1 MEGFLKR
8 TAAELL
14 QRGLDVK
21 NIQVV
26 LPNRRAGLFFT
37 KYLGQLVSRPTYMP
51 KVITIEDFFYD
62 IIGKRPADKL
72 SLIYELYKV
81 FKSLSGSNEAFD
93 RFYFWSEMILKD
105 FNDLDQFLVSP
116 EKLFVNLKE
125 QKILESDWSF
135 LSSDQIELIQAFWA
149 SFESRD
155 RFHQE
160 KFLRFWDVLFPLYQG
175 FNSSLQTLGLAY
187 GGSIYRE
194 VVENLDNVPPSDM
207 KTFFVGFNAFTGAEE
222 KLIKHY
228 VKNFGAEIYWDI
240 DQYYLNASSQEAG
253 MFFRDYKKDKI
264 LGPTFPE
271 ITPNKIVE
279 KERQVKTYAVPL
291 KINQANMVGAILEA
305 IPQKGE
311 NWEETVVILP
321 DEQLLFPVLN
331 LLPDNVNKV
340 NVTMGYPVKHTPIF
354 TFLEAVVDLQRYSKI
369 VNEELMFYYK
379 PVKELLSTVY
389 LYDHAPEFSQHLI
402 DEFSKNNTLYV
413 SSKVLKEGGPLF
425 AQVFQPMTTTN
436 LMDNML
442 GLIKMLADPL
452 EENSMERTY
461 LFQCFKQM
469 NRLKVIVDKEIKE
482 EVNIAFLLRIFKQVF
497 GEIKLPFKGEPLQ
510 GLQLMGVLE
519 SRNLDFKRVI
529 ICNMNEGSFPPSNS
543 MNSMIPFN
551 LRKAFGMPI
560 QEQNDAIYAY
570 TFYRLLH
577 EAQEVHLLYTTAGE
591 QGKVNEKS
599 RYIHQLQIEMNQDGV
614 QKEDTITH
622 IPVNLSP
629 TRAIVIEKDKSIM
642 DHLRKYT
649 KSLNGGWEP
658 VSFSPS
664 ALNVWLDCRL
674 KFYLSYI
681 AGIDVPEEVQEEVD
695 PAIFGN
701 LVHKSLENLY
711 MGYIERK
718 KRKVLQVSDIEE
730 LKDFVYPAVMKAIME
745 QYFLKE
751 EENPQLTGQLV
762 IARDV
767 LQKYLQGVLLK
778 DKLSAPFEIISL
790 EAGKKYRA
798 FVPIHTNG
806 EELTVALG
814 GIIDRVDRIGDTV
827 RLIDYKSGQD
837 KKTFKSVESLFD
849 RDSSD
854 RNKAAMQTFFY
865 GLLYEAN
872 FPDNQYFLKPA
883 LFNLRDIFKDDFNPY
898 LQENYEYRKYN
909 EVNDYAAYREAY
921 VSSLKSTLEEIFDQ
935 SQVFD
940 QTTDLKKCEY
950 CPYVEICSR

>member
-14 QRGLDVK
+14 QKGVDFK

-37 KYLGQLVSRPTYMP
+37 KYLGQMVSRPTYMP
-51 KVITIEDFFYD
+51 EVITIEDFFYD
-62 IIGKRPADKL
+62 IIDKRPADKL

-81 FKSLSGSNEAFD
+81 YKSLSGSKEGFD
-93 RFYFWSEMILKD
+93 RFYFWGEMILKD
-105 FNDLDQFLVSP
+105 FNDLDQFLVNP

-135 LSSDQIELIQAFWA
+135 LSPGQIELIQAFWA

-160 KFLRFWDVLFPLYQG
+160 KFLRFWDILFPLYQG
-175 FNSSLQTLGLAY
+175 FNASLNTLDLAY
-187 GGSIYRE
+187 GGRIYRE
-194 VVENLDNVPPSDM
+194 VVENLDLVQPSDI
-207 KTFFVGFNAFTGAEE
+207 KTIFVGFNAFTGAEE
-222 KLIKHY
+222 KLIKHF
-228 VKNFGAEIYWDI
+228 VKNLGAEIYWDI
-240 DQYYLNASSQEAG
+240 DQYYLNADSQEAG

-264 LGPTFPE
+264 LGSTFPDV
-271 ITPNKIVE
+271 TPKKIVE
-279 KERQVKTYAVPL
+279 KKRQVKTYAVPL
-291 KINQANMVGAILEA
+291 KINQANMVGAILET
-305 IPQKGE
+305 IPQREE

-331 LLPDNVNKV
+331 HLPDNVNKV

-379 PVKELLSTVY
+379 PVKELLSTIY
-389 LYDHAPEFSQHLI
+389 LYDLAPEFSQQLI

-413 SSKVLKEGGPLF
+413 SSKVLSEGGELF
-425 AQVFQPMTTTN
+425 SKVFQPMTSAT

-442 GLIKMLADPL
+442 SLIKMLADSL
-452 EENSMERTY
+452 EKSSMERTY

-482 EVNIAFLLRIFKQVF
+482 EVDISFLLRIFKQVF

-599 RYIHQLQIEMNQDGV
+599 RYIHQLQIEMNQEGI

-622 IPVNLSP
+622 IPVSLSAP
-629 TRAIVIEKDKSIM
+629 KAIVIEKNKSII
-642 DHLRKYT
+642 DHLKRYT
-649 KSLNGGWEP
+649 KSSNDEWVPL
-658 VSFSPS
+658 SFSPS

-681 AGIDVPEEVQEEVD
+681 AGVDVPEEVQEEVD

-711 MGYIERK
+711 MGFIERK
-718 KRKVLQVSDIEE
+718 KRKVLQVSDIEGLE
-730 LKDFVYPAVMKAIME
+730 DFVYPAVMNAIRE
-745 QYFLKE
+745 QYFLNE

-790 EAGKKYRA
+790 EAGRKYRA
-798 FVPIHTNG
+798 FVPIIVNG
-806 EELTVALG
+806 EELTVGLG
-814 GIIDRVDRIGDTV
+814 GIIDRVDRIDNTV

-837 KKTFKSVESLFD
+837 KKKFKSVESLFD

-872 FPDNQYFLKPA
+872 FPENPYFLKPA

-898 LQENYEYRKYN
+898 LQENVGYRKYN
-909 EVNDYAAYREAY
+909 EVNDYAEYREAY
-921 VSSLKSTLEEIFDQ
+921 VSSLKATLEEIFDQ
-935 SQVFD
+935 HTVFD
-940 QTTDLKKCEY
+940 QTTDLNKCQY
-950 CPYVEICSR
+950 CPYKAICSR

>member
-14 QRGLDVK
+14 KRSVDIK
-21 NIQVV
+21 NIRVV

-81 FKSLSGSNEAFD
+81 YKTLSGNEEGFD
-93 RFYFWSEMILKD
+93 RFYFWGEMILKD
-105 FNDLDQFLVSP
+105 FNDLDQFLVNP

-135 LSSDQIELIQAFWA
+135 LSPDQIELIQAFWA

-175 FNSSLQTLGLAY
+175 FNSSLKTLGLAY

-194 VVENLDNVPPSDM
+194 VVETLDNVPPSEM
-207 KTFFVGFNAFTGAEE
+207 KTVFVGFNAFTGAEE
-222 KLIKHY
+222 KLIKHF

-305 IPQKGE
+305 IPQKEE

-389 LYDHAPEFSQHLI
+389 LYDLAPEFSQHLI
-402 DEFSKNNTLYV
+402 DEFSRNNTLYV
-413 SSKVLKEGGPLF
+413 SSKVLKEGGALF
-425 AQVFQPMTTTN
+425 AQVFQPMTTAT
-436 LMDNML
+436 LMDDIL
-442 GLIKMLADPL
+442 GLIKMLADSL
-452 EENSMERTY
+452 EENTMERTY

-642 DHLRKYT
+642 DHLRRYT
-649 KSLNGGWEP
+649 KPLYGEWEP
-658 VSFSPS
+658 LSFSPS

-730 LKDFVYPAVMKAIME
+730 LNDFVYPAVMKAIME
-745 QYFLKE
+745 QYFLE
-751 EENPQLTGQLV
+751 GENPQLTGQLV

-778 DKLSAPFEIISL
+778 DRLSAPFEIISL
-790 EAGKKYRA
+790 EADKKYRA
-798 FVPIHTNG
+798 FVPINSNG
-806 EELTVALG
+806 EELTIALG

-837 KKTFKSVESLFD
+837 KKTFKSVESMFD

-883 LFNLRDIFKDDFNPY
+883 LFNLRDIFKEDFNPY
-898 LQENYEYRKYN
+898 LQENYGYRKYS
-909 EVNDYAAYREAY
+909 EVKDYAAYREDY

-935 SQVFD
+935 DQVFD
-940 QTTDLKKCEY
+940 QTNDLKKCDY
-950 CPYVEICSR
+950 CPYAEICSR

>member
-14 QRGLDVK
+14 QRGVDVK

-62 IIGKRPADKL
+62 VIGKRPADKL

-93 RFYFWSEMILKD
+93 RFYFWGEMILKD

-425 AQVFQPMTTTN
+425 AQVFQPMTTAN

-798 FVPIHTNG
+798 FVPIHSNG

-940 QTTDLKKCEY
+940 QTIDLKKCEY
-950 CPYVEICSR
+950 CPYAEICSR

>member
-14 QRGLDVK
+14 QRGVDIK
-21 NIQVV
+21 NFEVV

-62 IIGKRPADKL
+62 IVGKRPADKL

-81 FKSLSGSNEAFD
+81 YKSISGSKEGFD
-93 RFYFWSEMILKD
+93 RFYFWGEMILKD
-105 FNDLDQFLVSP
+105 FNDLDQFLVNP

-135 LSSDQIELIQAFWA
+135 LSSEQIDLIQAFWA

-160 KFLRFWDVLFPLYQG
+160 KFLKFWDVLFPMYQG
-175 FNSSLQTLGLAY
+175 FNSSLDTLGLAY

-194 VVENLDNVPPSDM
+194 VVENLDKVASSGR
-207 KTFFVGFNAFTGAEE
+207 KTIFVGFNAFTGAEE
-222 KLIKHY
+222 KLIKY
-228 VKNFGAEIYWDI
+228 FVQKFEAEIYWDI
-240 DQYYLNASSQEAG
+240 DQYYLDAKSQEAG
-253 MFFRDYKKDKI
+253 MFFRDYRKDKI

-279 KERQVKTYAVPL
+279 NDRHIKTYAIPL
-291 KINQANMVGAILEA
+291 KINQANMVGAILET
-305 IPQKGE
+305 IPREEE

-369 VNEELMFYYK
+369 VNEELLFYYK
-379 PVKELLSTVY
+379 PVKELLATVY
-389 LYDHAPEFSQHLI
+389 LYDLAPEFSQHLI
-402 DEFSKNNTLYV
+402 DEFSRNNTLYI
-413 SSKVLKEGGPLF
+413 SSKVLREGGPLF
-425 AQVFQPMTTTN
+425 AQVFQSMTTAT

-442 GLIKMLADPL
+442 ALIKMLADPL
-452 EENSMERTY
+452 EESSMERTY

-482 EVNIAFLLRIFKQVF
+482 EVSIAFLLRIFKQVF

-577 EAQEVHLLYTTAGE
+577 EAKEVHLLYTTAGE

-599 RYIHQLQIEMNQDGV
+599 RYIHQLQIEMDQDGV

-629 TRAIVIEKDKSIM
+629 TRAIVIEKDKSII
-642 DHLRKYT
+642 DHLKKYT
-649 KSLNGGWEP
+649 KPLNSEWEP

-730 LKDFVYPAVMKAIME
+730 LKDFIYPAVMKAIKE
-745 QYFLKE
+745 QYFLE

-767 LQKYLQGVLLK
+767 LQKYLQGVLTK

-798 FVPIHTNG
+798 FVPIEFHG
-806 EELTVALG
+806 EEVLVALG

-849 RDSSD
+849 RESSD

-898 LQENYEYRKYN
+898 LQENYGYRKYR
-909 EVNDYAAYREAY
+909 EVNNYADYRNDF
-921 VSSLKSTLEEIFDQ
+921 VSGLRSLLEEIFDPN
-935 SQVFD
+935 QVFD
-940 QTTDLKKCEY
+940 QTTDLQKCGY
-950 CPYVEICSR
+950 CPYAAICSR